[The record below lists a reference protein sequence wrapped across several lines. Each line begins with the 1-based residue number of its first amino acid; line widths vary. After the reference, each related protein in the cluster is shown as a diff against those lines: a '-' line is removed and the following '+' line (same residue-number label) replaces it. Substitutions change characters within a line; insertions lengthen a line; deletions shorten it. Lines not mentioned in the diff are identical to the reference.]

1 MFSVFGI
8 GLVIVF
14 FFNFVLI
21 YQIYT
26 NFLLLKKIDLSAY
39 LSATITSIYWIKN
52 NDVPGWALSISCLL
66 LDLKFLFFLRIFESF
81 GVYFAIIFGVAK
93 RVFSFLIVLA
103 IIIASFAHAFFL
115 LLHPQNLIDSVDTSD
130 LNDPNNPWT
139 LSDTFNQVDENGTIL
154 TETLIKHPDA
164 NTNLFYSYPT
174 SLLAMS
180 LFLTGNLLV
189 IQRII
194 L

>member
-1 MFSVFGI
+1 M
-8 GLVIVF
+8 
-14 FFNFVLI
+14 
-21 YQIYT
+21 
-26 NFLLLKKIDLSAY
+26 
-39 LSATITSIYWIKN
+39 TSIYWIVH

-93 RVFSFLIVLA
+93 RVFSFLVVLA

-115 LLHPQNLIDSVDTSD
+115 LLHPQNLIDSVDTPD

-154 TETLIKHPDA
+154 NETLIKQPDA